1 MIIYIDANGK
11 VLEQEYTE
19 IVQGDNDANSIYLIA
34 PLAQNAVVTM
44 SFECPNG
51 YVTDTYLMAP
61 SIDNMVGGLRM
72 WKLSIKNIPITQYY
86 GIVKYQIKATINGKT
101 IAVAR
106 GKFKVQEGVDWQLP
120 STPDENVY
128 ADILNALNQVEAG
141 FINKVDIN
149 YNNDD
154 VEQEIINNENGLKLV
169 KTEGET
175 TAVYEFKADGLYQN
189 GVKLVDEEELEEV
202 KRDVEGLFSITD
214 TLNADLL
221 RLREETETHIAR
233 LYSTKVDI
241 DAGNSK
247 IVNSNTQISLTHAN
261 EVGEAIT
268 EATSAVLQNGV
279 LKLQLDDRFYFNGK
293 PEIVGERATIAIYS
307 KEQNGEKDIITLSV
321 ADKELVVD
329 EQKAVIKT
337 NGVADEIMTAS
348 KTATK
353 IVASVDNQTY
363 VMSFEL
369 KNSKNETISTSQI
382 DLPLESVVVNGTY
395 ADGILT
401 LTLKNGNSVDIN
413 ITDIIRGLAT
423 EEYVDNKID
432 SLQLGDK
439 FESISSIDLSVGEPV
454 LTYDTTDGISINTD
468 AKIIY
473 GADNKEAQFP
483 VSIEL
488 PIMPADGSVTIDA
501 DDTGKKVLIKANL
514 QPLYDTKLENNEV
527 NFVIS
532 PENWNDLSIGEPY
545 KYKATI
551 DCPYNVNV
559 TGNAVYELV
568 NNSPVNFANYGFA
581 LYSVDFGDSFAIYP
595 SPKFTFYA
603 IEKPQSN
610 VTLKVLITAPSVAL
624 TLN

>member
-1 MIIYIDANGK
+1 MIIYIDANGE

-19 IVQGDNDANSIYLIA
+19 VVQGDNDANNIYLIA

-51 YVTDTYLMAP
+51 YVTDPNSDIYKMTP

-120 STPDENVY
+120 GTPDVNVY

-189 GVKLVDEEELEEV
+189 GVKLVDAEELEAVE
-202 KRDVEGLFSITD
+202 RDVEGLFSITD
-214 TLNADLL
+214 TLNADLS
-221 RLREETETHIAR
+221 RLREDTETHLAR

-241 DAGNSK
+241 DVGNSK

-261 EVGEAIT
+261 AVGQATT

-307 KEQNGEKDIITLSV
+307 KEQNGEKDIVTLSV

-353 IVASVDNQTY
+353 IVSSVDNQTY
-363 VMSFEL
+363 VLNFEL
-369 KNSKNETISTSQI
+369 QNNSGETISTSQI

-413 ITDIIRGLAT
+413 ITDIISGLAT
-423 EEYVDNKID
+423 EQYVDYKISELNNKID
-432 SLQLGDK
+432 NLPTCGVTEDYVNTQISRAVAYKL
-439 FESISSIDLSVGEPV
+439 ESQTMSVVVLADQWEQEDNDPFAYKAVIQTTIQGVEGVSSSQISS
-454 LTYDTTDGISINTD
+454 D
-468 AKIIY
+468 AI
-473 GADNKEAQFP
+473 
-483 VSIEL
+483 
-488 PIMPADGSVTIDA
+488 
-501 DDTGKKVLIKANL
+501 
-514 QPLYDTKLENNEV
+514 
-527 NFVIS
+527 
-532 PENWNDLSIGEPY
+532 
-545 KYKATI
+545 
-551 DCPYNVNV
+551 
-559 TGNAVYELV
+559 YELI
-568 NNSPVNFANYGFA
+568 NNNPINFAKYGFA
-581 LYSVDFGDSFAIYP
+581 LNDVYRELDENENE
-595 SPKFTFYA
+595 TFMFEFLA
-603 IEKPQSN
+603 VEKPTQQILFQI
-610 VTLKVLITAPSVAL
+610 VITGTQVDIGGAV
-624 TLN
+624 

>member
-1 MIIYIDANGK
+1 MIIYIDANGE

-19 IVQGDNDANSIYLIA
+19 VVQGDNDANNIYLIA

-51 YVTDTYLMAP
+51 YVTDTYLMTP

-72 WKLSIKNIPITQYY
+72 WKLSIENIPITQYY
-86 GIVKYQIKATINGKT
+86 GIVKYQFKATINGKT

-106 GKFKVQEGVDWQLP
+106 GQFKVQEGVDWQLP
-120 STPDENVY
+120 STPDVNVY

-149 YNNDD
+149 YNNEG
-154 VEQEIINNENGLKLV
+154 VEQTIINNEYGLKLV

-175 TAVYEFKADGLYQN
+175 TAVYEFRADGIYHN
-189 GVKLVDEEELEEV
+189 GVKIVEEIELEAIRNEL
-202 KRDVEGLFSITD
+202 KE
-214 TLNADLL
+214 
-221 RLREETETHIAR
+221 
-233 LYSTKVDI
+233 KVDI
-241 DAGNSK
+241 LSDNRKSIIKNTNDEVFIAHRRDPDSDITTMTSSIMLGDGYTTLLTVPMGEFVDDIPQIQQSGGARIDLINREVSPMDKNYIRIFTAYDNS
-247 IVNSNTQISLTHAN
+247 
-261 EVGEAIT
+261 
-268 EATSAVLQNGV
+268 
-279 LKLQLDDRFYFNGK
+279 
-293 PEIVGERATIAIYS
+293 
-307 KEQNGEKDIITLSV
+307 
-321 ADKELVVD
+321 KELVVSED
-329 EQKAVIKT
+329 EIYITT
-337 NGVADEIMTAS
+337 NGVRDGEVMTSS
-348 KTATK
+348 KTPTD
-353 IVASVDNQTY
+353 IVVSVDNENY
-363 VMSFEL
+363 VVNFEL
-369 KNSKNETISTSQI
+369 KNSAGETISTSQI

-401 LTLKNGNSVDIN
+401 LTLKNGNEVDIN

-488 PIMPADGSVTIDA
+488 PIMPADESVTIDA

-532 PENWNDLSIGEPY
+532 PENWNDLSAEEPY
-545 KYKATI
+545 KYKVTI

-559 TGNAVYELV
+559 AGNAVYELV

-581 LYSVDFGDSFAIYP
+581 LYSVDFGDSLATYP

-624 TLN
+624 TVN